1 MVCEDAEKATRKYG
15 DRMAE
20 MIDQRI
26 GEIESADSV
35 ETLIKYRIGRCHQLT
50 GNRKNQYAMDLTHP
64 YRLVFEKKKDKIIAV
79 EILEIVDYH

>member
-20 MIDQRI
+20 LIDQRI

-35 ETLIKYRIGRCHQLT
+35 ETLIKYRMPPC
-50 GNRKNQYAMDLTHP
+50 P
-64 YRLVFEKKKDKIIAV
+64 
-79 EILEIVDYH
+79 